1 VYFVVVTGGWRTGE
15 AARPASEFAMH
26 YTVAVL
32 TRNVVVVGIR
42 LHCALSRRLASDG
55 PIPPRE
61 PVCLPVCLSVC
72 LSVCQHVS
80 QNRRSRLHLLFRACY
95 LWCDSVFLCRH
106 CDMLCISG
114 FVYDVTFS
122 HKGDLSIPLQRRHCG
137 VVSGLLLLLFKKI
150 FLAHQHKATV
160 RKTRLDV
167 QNYGCNGNLLCY
179 HGVVD
184 RNRISSL
191 QSHGQALE
199 KECCFPGVFCDS
211 GDTPAN
217 LLCELN
223 GHLMPCTSCFYGK

>member
-1 VYFVVVTGGWRTGE
+1 MWSLL
-15 AARPASEFAMH
+15 A
-26 YTVAVL
+26 
-32 TRNVVVVGIR
+32 

-137 VVSGLLLLLFKKI
+137 VISGLLLLLLLKNI
-150 FLAHQHKATV
+150 FSPPA
-160 RKTRLDV
+160 
-167 QNYGCNGNLLCY
+167 
-179 HGVVD
+179 
-184 RNRISSL
+184 
-191 QSHGQALE
+191 QSHRQENSARHTKLWLQRQFTLLPWCSGQKPHFLFAEPWTGVGKGML
-199 KECCFPGVFCDS
+199 FPGC
-211 GDTPAN
+211 
-217 LLCELN
+217 LL
-223 GHLMPCTSCFYGK
+223 